1 MLDVVKFCFLY
12 PAVLIGTLQGA
23 HADDARF
30 RIDGD
35 TLFFNSNIPYPGGN
49 ETEIVEKDVE
59 EFGLYVME
67 ELDLNVLV
75 LESWGGDVDA
85 AFGMASVILKFGLA
99 TEIRGGCESACPLI
113 FLAGRPRTISTG
125 GQIGFHRTSTTA
137 ISIKDSILRWKEETG
152 ELLPFGEM
160 GYDQSITSSVKE
172 LKYML
177 NHGVSEEFVL
187 DVLGVPPREM
197 LRPNRAE
204 LVTAGI
210 IHAE

>member
-1 MLDVVKFCFLY
+1 MVKFCFLY
-12 PAVLIGTLQGA
+12 SAVLIASLQTS
-23 HADDARF
+23 HAEDARF

-35 TLFFNSNIPYPGGN
+35 RIFFTSNIPYPGGS

-67 ELDLNVLV
+67 EPDLKVLV

-85 AFGMASVILKFGLA
+85 ALGMAAVILKFGLA

-113 FLAGRPRTISTG
+113 FLAGRPRTISAG
-125 GQIGFHRTSTTA
+125 GQIGFHRASATTDNIRKYA
-137 ISIKDSILRWKEETG
+137 VRWKEKYDET
-152 ELLPFGEM
+152 LPAAEIA
-160 GYDQSITSSVKE
+160 YDQSITGTIQVS
-172 LKYML
+172 KYML

-197 LRPNRAE
+197 LRPSRAE
-204 LVTAGI
+204 LVNAGI